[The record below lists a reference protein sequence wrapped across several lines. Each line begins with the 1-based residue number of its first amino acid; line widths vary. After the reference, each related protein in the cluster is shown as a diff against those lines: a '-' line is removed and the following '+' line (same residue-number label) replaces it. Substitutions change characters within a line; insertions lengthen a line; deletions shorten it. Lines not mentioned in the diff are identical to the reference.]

1 VKPYTVQLQ
10 NAPTV
15 EGEPQPAN
23 DTENPRFDRVAVTRW
38 YPRKTKD
45 EHGRARQYHGAIVNR
60 VLMASEW
67 LAAAL
72 EVYPERREELLAEN
86 VEGWR

>member
-1 VKPYTVQLQ
+1 VKSYTVQLQ
-10 NAPTV
+10 NPVMV
-15 EGEPQPAN
+15 EGEPCAAN

-45 EHGRARQYHGAIVNR
+45 EHGRARHYHGAIVNR

-72 EVYPERREELLAEN
+72 EMYPGRRDELLAEN